1 MTTQAASKLDTA
13 KFQKVC
19 ALMRDGATE
28 GERAAAKH
36 RAETMAAKAGMTL
49 QEAVSNL
56 DAATTSKPA
65 SFFDGFDDWME
76 EKEPGWKA
84 ERAERDAERE
94 RERYEIRQEALKEFG
109 SEDAVFAEN
118 DRERLLRETLE
129 PLADRKRFANSG
141 KTYISGYAGWT
152 CGNPTPPLWEALER
166 AFPLPTDVRGA
177 WQEYQEWK
185 HLDRLRY
192 AFYPGHEDANH
203 VRARRA
209 ALEKLLDDTPAINAD
224 DFAARLAWLE
234 EIANRDYSRDHE
246 EDAGLAARLRADF
259 AALRRVAEN
268 VADRVKTPVHS
279 GRRTNAAKRAAVLSM
294 LDIHPELS
302 DREIARRVGVSP
314 QTVNT
319 WRKKSAPDRQPN

>member
-141 KTYISGYAGWT
+141 KTYISG
-152 CGNPTPPLWEALER
+152 
-166 AFPLPTDVRGA
+166 
-177 WQEYQEWK
+177 
-185 HLDRLRY
+185 
-192 AFYPGHEDANH
+192 
-203 VRARRA
+203 
-209 ALEKLLDDTPAINAD
+209 
-224 DFAARLAWLE
+224 
-234 EIANRDYSRDHE
+234 
-246 EDAGLAARLRADF
+246 
-259 AALRRVAEN
+259 
-268 VADRVKTPVHS
+268 
-279 GRRTNAAKRAAVLSM
+279 
-294 LDIHPELS
+294 
-302 DREIARRVGVSP
+302 
-314 QTVNT
+314 
-319 WRKKSAPDRQPN
+319 